1 MRIFRPFAITSSV
14 SILGMVFP
22 DTISLIVDFG
32 IPVIIE
38 SWRID
43 KFLLYIILSSN
54 IFIAVLF
61 YYLLCKKT
69 TGKYWKWYNRYG
81 VYIKG
86 WLP

>member
-1 MRIFRPFAITSSV
+1 MRILRPLAIASSV
-14 SILGMVFP
+14 SIRGIVLP

-32 IPVIIE
+32 IPVIMD

-61 YYLLCKKT
+61 
-69 TGKYWKWYNRYG
+69 
-81 VYIKG
+81 
-86 WLP
+86 